1 MKGARAAGSMDEAE
15 KHRRRK
21 LALQKLAR
29 VFKGD
34 EPARRPASNAYGVLA
49 ERKILTTILR
59 TTTQPEI
66 ANLVR
71 DRLAVISLDSDS
83 DADDAPTPA
92 PAAAANEAKARL
104 EAEKSAEVT
113 TWLREVANG
122 TRPVP
127 GILASPE
134 YWEELGAPARDAA
147 NARGRERYRA
157 RMKLRAR
164 CEPALA
170 PGETIVWPHLGDDYN
185 DERLSL
191 IRQHLRENGY
201 AQFPSFAVAAPDR
214 RDENGDVVAGTAGNA
229 SKPPPPPSK
238 PPSHDGLSRERG
250 SWRWEGAR
258 VPVRVDDVKRRDL
271 LRSVVDRMRSFGAW
285 SPAAAFMYDAT
296 WQIIDAAFDVAGVL
310 LDADP
315 DAGEVTL
322 EPSCFAWALRCVDE
336 ADPDDAGDED
346 GENGNA
352 NVEGSNP
359 GGNFSLPH
367 RDYPASEAWNASSDA
382 PNLVSA
388 WIPLTDATTDNGC
401 VYVLPRRADAI
412 WSDGSHPD
420 HLAPATR
427 EEGGGASLRFDVS
440 RAVPMIAKA
449 GSVCAWAGQTVH
461 WGGAC
466 GLRRDECDWN
476 TRAVP
481 RRSVACTF
489 RLAGDDKS
497 KGKGKGKGA
506 ANKDNGKDKDK
517 DKVDGNRKGTDFT
530 QGSSALA
537 PMTRDEC
544 RRLTLEGRFRLLA
557 QSLLL
562 YSGWHPVPGA
572 LRAETIE
579 LERRDGIRR
588 LRLGGSDRRVE

>member
-1 MKGARAAGSMDEAE
+1 MDDAE
-15 KHRRRK
+15 KQRRRK

-66 ANLVR
+66 ASLVR

-201 AQFPSFAVAAPDR
+201 AQFPSFAVAAPEA
-214 RDENGDVVAGTAGNA
+214 DENGGANGGEVVAGAEGTA
-229 SKPPPPPSK
+229 SKPPPTS
-238 PPSHDGLSRERG
+238 SYDLLRERG

-258 VPVRVDDVKRRDL
+258 VPVKADDGARRDL
-271 LRSVVDRMRSFGAW
+271 LRSVVDRMRRFGAW

-315 DAGEVTL
+315 DDGEVTL
-322 EPSCFAWALRCVDE
+322 EPSCFAWALRCVD
-336 ADPDDAGDED
+336 DED
-346 GENGNA
+346 DDGNGENGKNGKNGKNG
-352 NVEGSNP
+352 NVAGSIP

-367 RDYPASEAWNASSDA
+367 RDYPASEAWNATSDS
-382 PNLVSA
+382 PYLVSA

-401 VYVLPRRADAI
+401 MYVLPRRADAT
-412 WSDGSHPD
+412 WADGSHPD

-427 EEGGGASLRFDVS
+427 EEGGGTSLRFDVA

-466 GLRRDECDWN
+466 GLRSDECDWN
-476 TRAVP
+476 TRAIP

-489 RLAGDDKS
+489 RLANKDKS
-497 KGKGKGKGA
+497 EGKGEGKGKGA
-506 ANKDNGKDKDK
+506 AK
-517 DKVDGNRKGTDFT
+517 KGTDFT

>member
-15 KHRRRK
+15 KQRRRK

-66 ANLVR
+66 ASLVR

-92 PAAAANEAKARL
+92 PAAAANEAEARL

-170 PGETIVWPHLGDDYN
+170 PGQTIVWPHLGDDYN

-191 IRQHLRENGY
+191 IRQQFRENGY
-201 AQFPSFAVAAPDR
+201 AQFPSFAVAVPDA
-214 RDENGDVVAGTAGNA
+214 DENGRASGDVVAGADPGTA
-229 SKPPPPPSK
+229 SKPPSR
-238 PPSHDGLSRERG
+238 DLLRERG

-258 VPVRVDDVKRRDL
+258 VPVEVDDSSRREL
-271 LRSVVDRMRSFGAW
+271 LRSVVDRMRRFGRW

-336 ADPDDAGDED
+336 AADDGNGSGEN
-346 GENGNA
+346 GENGNG
-352 NVEGSNP
+352 NVGGSIP

-401 VYVLPRRADAI
+401 VYVLPRRADAT
-412 WSDGSHPD
+412 WLDASHPD

-427 EEGGGASLRFDVS
+427 EEGGGASLRFDVA

-466 GLRRDECDWN
+466 GLKRDECDWN
-476 TRAVP
+476 TRAIP

-489 RLAGDDKS
+489 RLAKDDE
-497 KGKGKGKGA
+497 GEGEGA
-506 ANKDNGKDKDK
+506 ANKDEDKNAAK
-517 DKVDGNRKGTDFT
+517 KGTDFT

-537 PMTRDEC
+537 PMTREEC

-557 QSLLL
+557 QSILL

>member
-1 MKGARAAGSMDEAE
+1 MDEAE
-15 KHRRRK
+15 KQRRRK

-147 NARGRERYRA
+147 NARARERYRA

-201 AQFPSFAVAAPDR
+201 AQFPSFAVAASQDHLS
-214 RDENGDVVAGTAGNA
+214 ENGDVVAGTAGNA
-229 SKPPPPPSK
+229 RMATL
-238 PPSHDGLSRERG
+238 SHDTLLRERG
-250 SWRWEGAR
+250 SWRWEGQK
-258 VPVRVDDVKRRDL
+258 VPVEVDDVKRRDL
-271 LRSVVDRMRSFGAW
+271 LRSVVDRMRRFGAW

-315 DAGEVTL
+315 DVGEVTL

-336 ADPDDAGDED
+336 ADDEREDED
-346 GENGNA
+346 GKNVDA
-352 NVEGSNP
+352 NVGGSIP

-401 VYVLPRRADAI
+401 MYVLPRRADAS

-427 EEGGGASLRFDVS
+427 EEGGGASLRFDVA

-476 TRAVP
+476 TRAIP

-497 KGKGKGKGA
+497 KGEGKGA
-506 ANKDNGKDKDK
+506 ANKDKGAANKDKD
-517 DKVDGNRKGTDFT
+517 DRKGTDFT

>member
-1 MKGARAAGSMDEAE
+1 M
-15 KHRRRK
+15 RR
-21 LALQKLAR
+21 
-29 VFKGD
+29 
-34 EPARRPASNAYGVLA
+34 
-49 ERKILTTILR
+49 
-59 TTTQPEI
+59 
-66 ANLVR
+66 
-71 DRLAVISLDSDS
+71 
-83 DADDAPTPA
+83 
-92 PAAAANEAKARL
+92 
-104 EAEKSAEVT
+104 
-113 TWLREVANG
+113 
-122 TRPVP
+122 
-127 GILASPE
+127 
-134 YWEELGAPARDAA
+134 
-147 NARGRERYRA
+147 
-157 RMKLRAR
+157 
-164 CEPALA
+164 
-170 PGETIVWPHLGDDYN
+170 
-185 DERLSL
+185 
-191 IRQHLRENGY
+191 
-201 AQFPSFAVAAPDR
+201 
-214 RDENGDVVAGTAGNA
+214 
-229 SKPPPPPSK
+229 
-238 PPSHDGLSRERG
+238 
-250 SWRWEGAR
+250 
-258 VPVRVDDVKRRDL
+258 
-271 LRSVVDRMRSFGAW
+271 FGAW

-315 DAGEVTL
+315 DDGEVTL
-322 EPSCFAWALRCVDE
+322 EPSCFAWALRCVD
-336 ADPDDAGDED
+336 DED
-346 GENGNA
+346 DDGNGENGKNGKNG
-352 NVEGSNP
+352 NVAGSIP

-367 RDYPASEAWNASSDA
+367 RDYPASEAWNASADA

-401 VYVLPRRADAI
+401 MYVLPRRADAS
-412 WSDGSHPD
+412 WADGSHPD

-427 EEGGGASLRFDVS
+427 EEGGGTTLRFDVA

-466 GLRRDECDWN
+466 GLRSDECDWN
-476 TRAVP
+476 TRAIP

-489 RLAGDDKS
+489 RLANKDKS
-497 KGKGKGKGA
+497 EGKGEGKGKGA
-506 ANKDNGKDKDK
+506 AK
-517 DKVDGNRKGTDFT
+517 KGTDFT